1 MILINNFFLA
11 VIIFFSLMARSG
23 QVLAQEEPAIQDSK
37 MVFETQSFSQDI
49 RQLTLQYR
57 GELEEYR
64 KAEQEYNILK
74 QQYQQLGT
82 LVSLEKAVR
91 ATQEAMVVR
100 ARVLQ
105 TYVRLLRFY
114 LLSQAGIE
122 LPQKQVAEQ
131 NLLDTLSKIEQ
142 HQQELIEP
150 LDKLQMRQAVFDFQE
165 LSMVIEESVYRVF
178 SLLAVGKLQTVHDKA
193 IVLKEDMKD
202 QLATAGGALK
212 LAERQRSFDETD
224 RVLNSLK
231 SSFDKAEAVFV
242 DSHRISYKGVYK
254 SNNNQLSLIYSSLS
268 KALVFLGELL
278 KI

>member
-150 LDKLQMRQAVFDFQE
+150 LDKLQMRQVVFDFQE

>member
-212 LAERQRSFDETD
+212 LAERQRSFDETN

>member
-165 LSMVIEESVYRVF
+165 LSMVIEESIYRVF

>member
-1 MILINNFFLA
+1 
-11 VIIFFSLMARSG
+11 
-23 QVLAQEEPAIQDSK
+23 
-37 MVFETQSFSQDI
+37 
-49 RQLTLQYR
+49 
-57 GELEEYR
+57 
-64 KAEQEYNILK
+64 
-74 QQYQQLGT
+74 
-82 LVSLEKAVR
+82 
-91 ATQEAMVVR
+91 
-100 ARVLQ
+100 
-105 TYVRLLRFY
+105 
-114 LLSQAGIE
+114 
-122 LPQKQVAEQ
+122 
-131 NLLDTLSKIEQ
+131 
-142 HQQELIEP
+142 
-150 LDKLQMRQAVFDFQE
+150 
-165 LSMVIEESVYRVF
+165 VF

>member
-1 MILINNFFLA
+1 MINNFFLA

-165 LSMVIEESVYRVF
+165 LSMVIEESIYRVF